1 MDKNKAWISRKSGHE
16 QEFQGVLTRTNLQN
30 LITIIAKN
38 CTKIKDFRSNFQK
51 FGEEENTTFQCGGE
65 CAIFVPSL
73 KEKPEEWAK
82 HWQNE
87 QIE

>member
-38 CTKIKDFRSNFQK
+38 SQK
-51 FGEEENTTFQCGGE
+51 LHENQRF
-65 CAIFVPSL
+65 
-73 KEKPEEWAK
+73 
-82 HWQNE
+82 
-87 QIE
+87 